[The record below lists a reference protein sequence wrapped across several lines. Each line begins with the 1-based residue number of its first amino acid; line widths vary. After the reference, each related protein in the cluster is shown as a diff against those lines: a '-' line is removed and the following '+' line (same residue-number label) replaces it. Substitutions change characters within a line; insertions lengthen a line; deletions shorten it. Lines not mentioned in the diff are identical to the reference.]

1 MVRERARARR
11 YNRVASGKRIW
22 LQHAV
27 TVARISGIEQE
38 IQGGADAVRSVR
50 VAPIERSYKGTM
62 KMNSFVAGVVAG
74 LTAAAVGQ
82 ELAKEPSQRT
92 WKGKVAGVPYNFRV
106 AEWSDIA
113 NEYWNPSSDQIL
125 VPRAIGLGWGIN
137 FAAVARRVQGLM
149 QTLQTT
155 QPSDTTDRQ
164 RRIQEP
170 VER

>member
-1 MVRERARARR
+1 
-11 YNRVASGKRIW
+11 
-22 LQHAV
+22 
-27 TVARISGIEQE
+27 
-38 IQGGADAVRSVR
+38 
-50 VAPIERSYKGTM
+50 M

-74 LTAAAVGQ
+74 LAAAAIGQ
-82 ELAKEPSQRT
+82 ELAKEPSRRT

-155 QPSDTTDRQ
+155 QPSNTTEQ
-164 RRIQEP
+164 PRRIQEP

>member
-1 MVRERARARR
+1 MR
-11 YNRVASGKRIW
+11 
-22 LQHAV
+22 
-27 TVARISGIEQE
+27 
-38 IQGGADAVRSVR
+38 
-50 VAPIERSYKGTM
+50 
-62 KMNSFVAGVVAG
+62 MNSFVAGVVAG
-74 LTAAAVGQ
+74 LAAAAVGQ

-125 VPRAIGLGWGIN
+125 APHAMGLGWGIN
-137 FAAVARRVQGLM
+137 FAAVARRVQELM

-155 QPSDTTDRQ
+155 QPPVPTEQ
-164 RRIQEP
+164 PRRIPDP